1 MKGLEL
7 VQWALFHWDPSPV
20 PVIWASWQ
28 RLWAIN
34 PYIQMTNIRVL
45 PTQTSLSTRSV
56 GKSVTPCVQGLYTV
70 RSIEIVRKTSKWRR
84 VRCHKWQTFGDYLLK
99 SHTFS
104 WFLETWNIEHF
115 SPVSNIFFLTPRARQ
130 NGSNYMAQFVPGSLC
145 EMLAALISILTLE
158 KHFERQSDRKV
169 SVTEKNSEKNQTQ
182 QIADRKVSDRCSDG
196 RDHLL
201 HSDSNC
207 PSCLQEDTMAAIDR
221 DSLSLACCLQR
232 TLTVKVNKLP
242 PLPPRPALVSSLKIT
257 YLFCRSQD
265 QTKKSV
271 LLISPSAL
279 VDTHSLEL
287 IFASALI
294 HWEMR
299 TFIYLFWDTVLVW
312 SPGWPGAQ
320 RPANLC
326 FLAAR
331 IKVCVT
337 TPGLKCRNFPKTC
350 WHKNIKRL
358 CAVCDR
364 TIQVTETG
372 KVCKWEQET
381 WFTSI

>member
-242 PLPPRPALVSSLKIT
+242 PPPPPPSIGFLLENHLPVLSFTRSNKKICFIDLTIGSCRHSLIGT
-257 YLFCRSQD
+257 DFCFSLNSLRNEDIYL
-265 QTKKSV
+265 SV
-271 LLISPSAL
+271 LRHGLSMKPWLA
-279 VDTHSLEL
+279 
-287 IFASALI
+287 
-294 HWEMR
+294 
-299 TFIYLFWDTVLVW
+299 W
-312 SPGWPGAQ
+312 SSE
-320 RPANLC
+320 
-326 FLAAR
+326 
-331 IKVCVT
+331 
-337 TPGLKCRNFPKTC
+337 TC
-350 WHKNIKRL
+350 QPLLPR
-358 CAVCDR
+358 C
-364 TIQVTETG
+364 
-372 KVCKWEQET
+372 
-381 WFTSI
+381 